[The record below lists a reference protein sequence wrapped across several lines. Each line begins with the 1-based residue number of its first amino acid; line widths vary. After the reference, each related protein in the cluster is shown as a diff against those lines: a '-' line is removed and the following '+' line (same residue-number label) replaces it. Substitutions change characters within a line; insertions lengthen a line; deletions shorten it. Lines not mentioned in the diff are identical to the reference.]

1 MTARG
6 RARNFAAHRHS
17 GHLQGGHLKRLTAA
31 FRWRRLALA
40 AFVAALAFAAV
51 APIAN
56 AFAAQ
61 IEVCFSPPLPG
72 GCDPIR
78 AIEDVVRTARRSILI
93 QAYEITPGPLVTALV
108 EAHRRGV
115 DVRAIVDYKQLSD
128 RRNRDDA
135 FAVEHL
141 GAAGI
146 PVLVDRP
153 PGLMHDKVMII
164 DGETV
169 VTGSF
174 NYTYSAEH
182 RNVENLLL
190 IRDPA
195 LAAQYVQHWQSRA
208 IESRPLRVSA
218 GAAQYSAAGNSGE
231 MDGATPPPAHNGPI
245 VGNRHSRIYEWPGC
259 PAYDKVSA
267 ANRVEFLSA
276 QAAEQA
282 GYRAARNCR

>member
-1 MTARG
+1 MTLRR
-6 RARNFAAHRHS
+6 RARNFAAQRHRLRATIS
-17 GHLQGGHLKRLTAA
+17 
-31 FRWRRLALA
+31 RREPALA
-40 AFVAALAFAAV
+40 AFIIALTFAAV
-51 APIAN
+51 APKPE

-61 IEVCFSPPLPG
+61 IKVCFSPPLPG
-72 GCDPIR
+72 GCDPTR
-78 AIEDVVRTARRSILI
+78 AIEDAVRAARRSILI
-93 QAYEITPGPLVTALV
+93 QAYEITPGPLVTALI

-128 RRNRDDA
+128 RRNHDDA

-146 PVLVDRP
+146 PVLVDKP

-164 DGETV
+164 DGEVV

-182 RNVENLLL
+182 RNVENLLV

-195 LAAQYVQHWQSRA
+195 LAAQYVQHWRSRA
-208 IESRPLRVSA
+208 IESRPLRASA
-218 GAAQYSAAGNSGE
+218 PDAQNSAAENSVE
-231 MDGATPPPAHNGPI
+231 IDGATPPPTPNGPI
-245 VGNRHSRIYEWPGC
+245 VGNRRSRIYEWPGC
-259 PAYDKVSA
+259 PAYDKVSS
-267 ANRVEFLSA
+267 ANRVEFLNA

>member
-6 RARNFAAHRHS
+6 RAPNFAAHPH
-17 GHLQGGHLKRLTAA
+17 RLTAA
-31 FRWRRLALA
+31 VRWKRRALA
-40 AFVAALAFAAV
+40 TLMAALAFAAV
-51 APIAN
+51 EPIAN
-56 AFAAQ
+56 AFTAQ

-78 AIEDVVRTARRSILI
+78 AIEDVVRTARKSILI

-164 DGETV
+164 DGEVV

-182 RNVENLLL
+182 RNVENLLV

-231 MDGATPPPAHNGPI
+231 MDGATPPSAHNGPI

>member
-182 RNVENLLL
+182 KNVENLLV
-190 IRDPA
+190 IHDSR
-195 LAAQYVQHWQSRA
+195 LAAQYVQHWRSRA
-208 IESRPLRVSA
+208 IESRPLRAGVS
-218 GAAQYSAAGNSGE
+218 GVGGQSLAASG
-231 MDGATPPPAHNGPI
+231 GATVPSAPSGPVI
-245 VGNRHSRIYEWPGC
+245 GNRHSRIYEWPGC
-259 PAYDKVSA
+259 PGYDKISA
-267 ANRVEFLSA
+267 ANRVPFFNA
-276 QAAEQA
+276 QAAEMA

>member
-1 MTARG
+1 MTVREGSRNREARG
-6 RARNFAAHRHS
+6 LRGR
-17 GHLQGGHLKRLTAA
+17 LKRNA
-31 FRWRRLALA
+31 LALA
-40 AFVAALAFAAV
+40 ALAAAIVFAAV
-51 APIAN
+51 VTASRT
-56 AFAAQ
+56 FAAQ

-72 GCDPIR
+72 GCDPTR
-78 AIEDVVRTARRSILI
+78 AIENAVRMARTSILV
-93 QAYEITPGPLVTALV
+93 QAYEITPGPLVTALI

-115 DVRAIVDYKQLSD
+115 DVRAIVDYRQLTD

-146 PVLVDRP
+146 PVLVDKP

-164 DGETV
+164 DGEVV

-182 RNVENLLL
+182 RNVENLLV
-190 IRDPA
+190 IHDPA
-195 LAAQYVQHWQSRA
+195 LAAQYTQHWRSRA
-208 IESRPLRVSA
+208 SESRPIRISGSIGSGQDSVAHNS
-218 GAAQYSAAGNSGE
+218 AAQNSMTMDSAAS
-231 MDGATPPPAHNGPI
+231 PPAPNGPI
-245 VGNRHSRIYEWPGC
+245 IGNRRSRIYEWPGC
-259 PAYDKVSA
+259 PGYNKISA
-267 ANRVEFLSA
+267 ANRVQFLNA